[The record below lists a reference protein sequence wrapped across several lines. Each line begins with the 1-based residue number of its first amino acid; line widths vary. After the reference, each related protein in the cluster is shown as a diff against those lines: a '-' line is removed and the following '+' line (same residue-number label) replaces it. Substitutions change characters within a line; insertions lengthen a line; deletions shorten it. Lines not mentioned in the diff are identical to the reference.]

1 MDKTIILYAALILLG
16 AAITVLI
23 YKVKSMVK
31 ITKVVIDHRKSMDE
45 NLQDYMVP
53 KITQFI
59 MDCRTISRVVGEDP
73 ITVIMTS
80 TCCMLQQIVPDLDA
94 DEFVHWFLKE
104 VGEDADE

>member
-16 AAITVLI
+16 AVITVLI

-80 TCCMLQQIVPDLDA
+80 VCCMLQHIVPELDP
-94 DEFVHWFLKE
+94 ENFVELILKE
-104 VGEDADE
+104 VGEDE